1 MGEYAAKSFEARSGY
16 APETCMLIDHLRNG
30 VPGDTVLDEELAT
43 VCGLPCRPMTRGY
56 NYLRSAIKYCE
67 QSGVFWKRVKG
78 VQGLRCLTATEKM
91 HVCDSDRK
99 HISRVSRRSLR
110 RLGSIERAE
119 LEVSEQRRYDVQ
131 LAQHATLAL
140 FADHRAEK
148 RIAASTNGH
157 AIERDKVLEL
167 FKESTSSRD

>member
-1 MGEYAAKSFEARSGY
+1 MMSQYDANSFEARAGY
-16 APETCMLIDHLRNG
+16 APQTCMLIDRLRG
-30 VPGDTVLDEELAT
+30 GSPGDTVLDDELVA
-43 VCGLPCRPMTRGY
+43 VCGLPCRPMTPGY

-78 VQGLRCLTATEKM
+78 VEGLRCLSATEKL

-119 LEVSEQRRYDVQ
+119 LEANDQRRFDVQ

-148 RIAASTNGH
+148 RIAASTNGT

-167 FKESTSSRD
+167 FKEST